1 MEKKVWLSRRA
12 IKLHVVI
19 LIVVPAFLAL
29 CLWQISRALSGN
41 TLSWAYVFEWPLF
54 AGYAVY
60 MWWRFVHE
68 AAEDAPRAAM
78 MAAPR
83 PATAGMNVPASHSS
97 STCSAALRPFTW
109 VVNRSGYWVA
119 EWLPQMVMCSIA
131 VTGAE
136 SFAAS
141 WETARLWSSRV
152 MAVNRLAGTSGACS
166 RAMRALVLAGLPTTR
181 TLMSLAA

>member
-29 CLWQISRALSGN
+29 CFWQISRALGGN

-68 AAEDAPRAAM
+68 AAEDTP
-78 MAAPR
+78 P
-83 PATAGMNVPASHSS
+83 PATAAADPGGPDA
-97 STCSAALRPFTW
+97 SAADGTPAAITS
-109 VVNRSGYWVA
+109 VTPSKVA
-119 EWLPQMVMCSIA
+119 SCTRRRQSR
-131 VTGAE
+131 TRRG
-136 SFAAS
+136 
-141 WETARLWSSRV
+141 TARGR
-152 MAVNRLAGTSGACS
+152 
-166 RAMRALVLAGLPTTR
+166 R
-181 TLMSLAA
+181 TG